1 MKNNITNKYNLMFG
15 LIIVML
21 LSITFVSAI
30 DTLGT
35 FKQSQPIV
43 LLQLCSTCTYN
54 WVSSVVNPNGTQIM
68 GLEEMTQ
75 DGTQYNATL
84 IDTSQLGTYN
94 VNGYGDLDGTNEIWR
109 YTFDVTATGGAS
121 SSSQS
126 SSQWIVLVLSVMLFF
141 GLIMGGL
148 AIRGGNN
155 TDEMT
160 GYILSVST
168 KKYLKYFMFALAWI
182 TLLWITY
189 YTWMISYTFMQMQ
202 FVSDTLH
209 FIFISM
215 AVITFPAFILYCY
228 FNIANLVRDSK
239 ISEQLSRGFTRVQ
252 E

>member
-1 MKNNITNKYNLMFG
+1 MKKQIYL
-15 LIIVML
+15 LIAMAFILVASL
-21 LSITFVSAI
+21 AAVSAS

-35 FKQSQPIV
+35 FKQGLTVQ

-54 WVSSVVNPNGTQIM
+54 FVSSVVTPNGTQTL
-68 GLEEMTQ
+68 GLTAMEKN
-75 DGTQYNATL
+75 GTQYNTTFR
-84 IDTSQLGTYN
+84 DTSQLGTYN
-94 VNGYGDLDGTNEIWR
+94 VNGYGDLDGTDQVWR

-121 SSSQS
+121 SGSQS
-126 SSQWIVLVLSVMLFF
+126 SSQWIVLVLSIMLFF

-160 GYILSVST
+160 GFILAVSN
-168 KKYLKYFMFALAWI
+168 KKYLKYFMFALSWI
-182 TLLWITY
+182 VLLWITY

-209 FIFISM
+209 FIFIAM
-215 AVITFPAFILYCY
+215 AIITFPAFILYCY